1 LNMSNAT
8 LEVNTLDYYDAGGT
22 GSAPATGYTQTLVPD
37 NPQNKLRI
45 AFQSYRFDGPADYGW
60 PDYGNYDGYL
70 RVYNGPTTS
79 GTLATLSDNDD
90 DGGQVY
96 TSTHYT
102 GALTIQYVPETR
114 SQNGYRDFHARVTS
128 VGTPTKEI
136 KWSVVGT
143 SEKYHL
149 DYSTDGGS
157 SWKRIITGYEPSIS
171 STGIAK
177 YDWQVPNA
185 VTSTAKVRVVDR
197 YNGAIIDETDGLFEI
212 LPAIPFIDITNFQNM
227 GRVYPD
233 QVETITWKAPTFNVS
248 HVRIELTKD
257 YGNTWTLVAD
267 NVQNTGSYVWAVPST
282 ISSVYS
288 GSSIRISAMNKTYVY
303 DETPYFELRPAIII
317 TSPNGNQS
325 NYRSCTASSI
335 TWEGDATNQ
344 YKIEL
349 SVDSGQTYTVRGYR
363 NSTALSHNYSWTIP
377 NSPSSNCLVR
387 VTATNNADYTDVS
400 DAVFEILPS
409 VELLTFKYGGTISAG
424 TTHSILWN
432 GYLTSNTYNI
442 SYSPNNGTSW
452 VPIVTNYSSTTGSYN
467 WSVPASLNGSN
478 VLIKVTD
485 NSNSCKSDESELPM
499 KVLANPLIAVQDFA
513 SPLSS
518 CGTDTVKWTSSA
530 GVDSVNI
537 LLSKDYGATWGALA
551 MGITSSSTGVNEWYW
566 TKNNYTNPK
575 SLLKVVQSSNPQ
587 TYDHTDS
594 LVNVSNGISLE
605 ITASQQLPCSGDTVT
620 LSITGAAGLD
630 SLKWS
635 SGETLSTIQV
645 TSSGNYYVTG
655 YLNSC
660 SGVSPEY
667 TAIFQQKPQKP
678 VVQIVQN
685 GSCQGDTVILR
696 SSAAVNNIWSP
707 SLETTQSIRV
717 ASSGTYTVIV
727 TNESGCSS
735 VSNPLAVSLNPK
747 PTNPTLTSN
756 APVNLADTL
765 KLYASTVPN
774 ASYQWSGPSG
784 YTSTSQNPL
793 LPNADTTMEG
803 YYYCEVVVNGCNS
816 DESALAVFV
825 NRQYAPHITGAS
837 YYYDGTLI
845 GGVNYQMS
853 GLTSNLAWRQN
864 DYLFPIFS
872 GGSYTITASK
882 NGELNKSKGLSTLDL
897 LTIQRHVVM
906 LDTITNPYLK
916 VAADVNQNGGIST
929 FDALIAQRTI
939 LSLDTVIANSSN
951 WVFLDSASAVS
962 SNYPYGNST
971 ASVVAQTGENRI
983 SFYGIRLGDVNGS
996 WSSTGSNKSAVKTQ
1010 LGVYKKL
1017 DSTGAQL
1024 YVVTM
1029 TDRSYGCELF
1039 VHTPLEYSVAY
1050 NDQFVFAENNVN
1062 DTLHSSAFILG
1073 NDYLN
1078 IGDTVLT
1085 ISIEDSLHQN
1095 EVLYIDALSFEGTMA
1110 TKLDEELDIE
1120 LTYISKG
1127 IGLPE
1132 WDDRIFIH
1140 PNPTSS
1146 HITISG
1152 VPMGIDYRLHD
1163 ITGRIVKEGKLTND
1177 KFSLINLPDGVY
1189 YLELFDEG
1197 FSVKRKIVKVH

>member
-1 LNMSNAT
+1 M
-8 LEVNTLDYYDAGGT
+8 
-22 GSAPATGYTQTLVPD
+22 VPD

-45 AFQSYRFDGPADYGW
+45 AFQSYRFDRSWGSGTQ
-60 PDYGNYDGYL
+60 NGYL
-70 RVYNGPTTS
+70 RIYNGPTTS
-79 GTLATLSDNDD
+79 SSTLATLSTNNDN
-90 DGGQVY
+90 GGQVY

-102 GALTIQYVPETR
+102 GALTIAYVPANQTT
-114 SQNGYRDFHARVTS
+114 SPQNGYRDFHARVTS

-149 DYSTDGGS
+149 DYTTDGGS
-157 SWKRIITGYEPSIS
+157 SWKRIVTGYEPAIS
-171 STGIAK
+171 SAGIAK

-185 VTSTAKVRVVDR
+185 VTSTAKVRVVDVA
-197 YNGAIIDETDGLFEI
+197 NGNIIDETDGLFEI
-212 LPAIPFIDITNFQNM
+212 LPAIPFIDITNFQNE

-233 QVETITWKAPTFNVS
+233 QVKTITWKAPKFNVS

-282 ISSVYS
+282 IDTVYS

-303 DETPYFELRPAIII
+303 DETPYFELRPAVII

-335 TWEGDATNQ
+335 TWEGDATNS

-349 SVDSGQTYTVRGYR
+349 SVDSGQTYSVIKSNYT
-363 NSTALSHNYSWTIP
+363 SSSLSHNYSWTIP

-387 VTATNNADYTDVS
+387 VTANNNADYTDVS

-424 TTHSILWN
+424 TSHAILWN
-432 GYLTSNTYNI
+432 GFLTSNTYNI

-467 WSVPASLNGSN
+467 WSVPASLNGSS
-478 VLIKVTD
+478 VLVKVTD
-485 NSNSCKSDESELPM
+485 YNNSCKSDESELPM

-537 LLSKDYGATWGALA
+537 LLSKDYGATWSALA
-551 MGITSSSTGVNEWYW
+551 TGITSSSTGVNEWYW
-566 TKNNYTNPK
+566 SKNNYTTPK

-645 TSSGNYYVTG
+645 TSSGTYYVTG
-655 YLNSC
+655 YSNSC

-678 VVQIVQN
+678 VIQIVQN

-784 YTSTSQNPL
+784 FVSTVQNPT

-803 YYYCEVVVNGCNS
+803 YYYCAVEVNGCSSN
-816 DESALAVFV
+816 ESALAVFV

-864 DYLFPIFS
+864 DYLFPVFS

-939 LSLDTVIANSSN
+939 LSLDTVIANASN
-951 WVFLDSASAVS
+951 WVFLDSASTVS
-962 SNYPYGNST
+962 STYPYGNST
-971 ASVVAQTGENRI
+971 ASVVAQTGENRV

-1029 TDRSYGCELF
+1029 TDRSYGFEF
-1039 VHTPLEYSVAY
+1039 FAYTPLDYSVTY
-1050 NDQFVFAENNVN
+1050 NDKYVHAENNMN

-1095 EVLYIDALSFEGTMA
+1095 EALYIDALSIEGTMA

-1152 VPMGIDYRLHD
+1152 VPMGVDYRLHD
-1163 ITGRIVKEGKLTND
+1163 LTGRVVNEGKLTND
-1177 KFSLINLPDGVY
+1177 TFSLIHLPDGVY
-1189 YLELFDEG
+1189 YLELFGEG

>member
-1 LNMSNAT
+1 M
-8 LEVNTLDYYDAGGT
+8 
-22 GSAPATGYTQTLVPD
+22 
-37 NPQNKLRI
+37 
-45 AFQSYRFDGPADYGW
+45 
-60 PDYGNYDGYL
+60 
-70 RVYNGPTTS
+70 
-79 GTLATLSDNDD
+79 
-90 DGGQVY
+90 
-96 TSTHYT
+96 
-102 GALTIQYVPETR
+102 
-114 SQNGYRDFHARVTS
+114 
-128 VGTPTKEI
+128 
-136 KWSVVGT
+136 
-143 SEKYHL
+143 
-149 DYSTDGGS
+149 
-157 SWKRIITGYEPSIS
+157 
-171 STGIAK
+171 
-177 YDWQVPNA
+177 
-185 VTSTAKVRVVDR
+185 VDR

-227 GRVYPD
+227 GRVYTD

-335 TWEGDATNQ
+335 TWEGDATNS

-349 SVDSGQTYTVRGYR
+349 SVDSGQTYTVIGYR
-363 NSTALSHNYSWTIP
+363 NNNALSHNYSWTIP

-387 VTATNNADYTDVS
+387 VTATNNADYTDIS

-478 VLIKVTD
+478 VLIKVAD
-485 NSNSCKSDESELPM
+485 YSNSCKSDESELPM
-499 KVLANPLIAVQDFA
+499 KVLANPLIQVQDFA
-513 SPLSS
+513 NPLSS
-518 CGTDTVKWTSSA
+518 CGTDTVKWTSSV

-537 LLSKDYGATWGALA
+537 LLSKDYGANWSALA
-551 MGITSSSTGVNEWYW
+551 MGITSASSGVNEWYW
-566 TKNNYTNPK
+566 SKNNYTTPK

-587 TYDHTDS
+587 NYDHTDS

-620 LSITGAAGLD
+620 LSVSGATGLD

-635 SGETLSTIQV
+635 SGETQSTIQI
-645 TSSGNYYVTG
+645 TSSGTYYVTG
-655 YLNSC
+655 YSSSC

-678 VVQIVQN
+678 VIQIVQN
-685 GSCQGDTVILR
+685 GSCQGDTVILK
-696 SSAAVNNIWSP
+696 SSIAVNNIWSP

-727 TNESGCSS
+727 TNESGCTS
-735 VSNPLAVSLNPK
+735 VSSPITVSLNPK

-765 KLYASTVPN
+765 KLFASTIAN

-784 YTSTSQNPL
+784 FTSTSQNPT

-803 YYYCEVVVNGCNS
+803 YYYCEAEVNGCSSN
-816 DESALAVFV
+816 ESALAIFI
-825 NRQYAPHITGAS
+825 NRQYAPHITGKS
-837 YYYDGTLI
+837 YFYDGTVI
-845 GGVNYQMS
+845 SDVNYQMT
-853 GLTSNLAWRQN
+853 GLTSNLAWREN
-864 DYLFPIFS
+864 DYLFPVF
-872 GGSYTITASK
+872 GGGNYIISASK
-882 NGELNKSKGLSTLDL
+882 NGELNKSKGLTTLDL

-916 VAADVNQNGGIST
+916 VAADVNQNGSVST
-929 FDALIAQRTI
+929 FDALIAQRNI

-951 WVFLDSASAVS
+951 WVFLDSSAAVS
-962 SNYPYGNST
+962 TTYPYGN
-971 ASVVAQTGENRI
+971 AARSVVAQTGENRV
-983 SFYGIRLGDVNGS
+983 SFYGLRLGDVNGS
-996 WSSTGSNKSAVKTQ
+996 WSATGSNKSTVKTQ
-1010 LGVYKKL
+1010 LGIYKNL
-1017 DSTGAQL
+1017 DSNGAQL
-1024 YVVTM
+1024 YIVSL
-1029 TDRSYGCELF
+1029 TDRSYGCEF
-1039 VHTPLEYSVAY
+1039 FIHTPLNYMLKY
-1050 NDQFVFAENNVN
+1050 NSEFVYAENSMS

-1073 NDYLN
+1073 NNFLN
-1078 IGDTVLT
+1078 VGDTLFT
-1085 ISIEDSLHQN
+1085 LSIDDSLHQN
-1095 EVLYIDALSFEGTMA
+1095 VSLYIAALSFEGTMA
-1110 TKLDEELDIE
+1110 TKLDEELDMA
-1120 LTYISKG
+1120 LTYLNKG
-1127 IGLPE
+1127 IGVPE
-1132 WDDRIFIH
+1132 WNDRIFIH
-1140 PNPTSS
+1140 PNPTSAD
-1146 HITISG
+1146 INISG
-1152 VPMGIDYRLHD
+1152 VPNGTAYNLYDV
-1163 ITGRIVKEGKLTND
+1163 TGRIIETGKLSSDTI
-1177 KFSLINLPDGVY
+1177 SLLNMPDGVY
-1189 YLELFDEG
+1189 YLELSGEG
-1197 FSVKRKIVKVH
+1197 FSVRRKIVKVH